1 VAEALAREGASTVIC
16 GREARPAEAAA
27 AAIAAATGAA
37 AAGQACDVRD
47 RRQVA
52 ALFALAERTFGG
64 VDIVINNAGVGRF
77 APTAELSAEDWHLI
91 LETNLTGVFHC
102 CQEAIPRMKARG
114 GGYLIQISS
123 LAGKNPFAGGAAYN
137 ASKFGLNGFAEAMM
151 LDHRHEGIRVTNICP
166 GSVDTDFSPR
176 SGRAPWKIQPE
187 DIAEIV
193 LDLLRLPDRTL
204 VSYLEVR
211 PSRPPKK

>member
-1 VAEALAREGASTVIC
+1 VIC